1 MVKEGL
7 QGLVIP
13 LFLFIDFSL
22 EKVKIRLDT
31 IAKRG
36 EKVRKNNKKFV
47 RNIIIASIIGLI
59 ALMIGLFIILQIYLG
74 NTQRVAQYSE
84 NESSETLEST
94 VELSENLVVL
104 VEDITEN
111 HISGFDVHNKRMFNK
126 MINDH
131 IKVSDAYGNV
141 LPIREIKVGDI
152 IEVDYQS
159 EKDKVIAINKSSS
172 IQNWKKISGVTV
184 DTEAKQINVCGT
196 SYAYMD
202 ETIVVNADGTKSNM
216 NKLGPFDV
224 VSIQAIDDTIWSI
237 TIDQAAASLNL
248 SELPTSNGQIEID
261 NSRLLPFKSVTEPIP
276 LIAGEHKIVIRMKGY
291 ISIVQDITVEP
302 GETYQMSLKD
312 AEIAYTTIRPYLPSK
327 VTDYLITVGDKVYKP
342 GEEIKVQQGTYR
354 ITVTAEGY
362 EKWTRSVSL
371 DKDVYQ
377 LSVTLVEIKKEKDE
391 NAEDSSSNTEG
402 STAANNQ
409 AALNNSRTITINS
422 DPVGANV
429 YIDGAFKGT
438 TPYTITLADGTYGIL
453 LEKTDYDVYSTNIL
467 LDGSNDQSSFLYQ
480 LVPKSNP

>member
-1 MVKEGL
+1 MVKGGL

-13 LFLFIDFSL
+13 PFLFIDFSL

-36 EKVRKNNKKFV
+36 EKVRKNNKIFV
-47 RNIIIASIIGLI
+47 RNLIIASIVGLV

-74 NTQRVAQYSE
+74 NNRGAAPYSE
-84 NESSETLEST
+84 SESSETLEPT

-104 VEDITEN
+104 VEDITEK
-111 HISGFDVHNKRMFNK
+111 HIIGFDVHNKQIFNK

-131 IKVSDAYGNV
+131 VKVSDAYGNV
-141 LPIREIKVGDI
+141 LPIKEIKVGDI

-159 EKDKVIAINKSSS
+159 EKDKVIAISKSASM
-172 IQNWKKISGVTV
+172 QNWKKISGVTV
-184 DTEAKQINVCGT
+184 DTEAKKVNVGGT

-202 ETIVVNADGTKSNM
+202 ETLVINADGTKSEM
-216 NKLGPFDV
+216 DKLTPFDV
-224 VSIQAIDDTIWSI
+224 VSIQAIDDVIWSI
-237 TIDQAAASLNL
+237 TIDQKAASLNL

-261 NSRLLPFKSVTEPIP
+261 NSRLLPFKSVREPIP
-276 LIAGEHKIVIRMKGY
+276 LIAGRHKIVVRMKGY
-291 ISIVQDITVEP
+291 IPISQEITVEP
-302 GETYQMSLKD
+302 GETYQLSLKD

-327 VTDYLITVGDKVYKP
+327 VTDYVIAVGDKVYKP
-342 GEEIKVQQGTYR
+342 GEEIKVQQGEYR

-362 EKWTRSVSL
+362 QKWTGGVSL

-377 LSVTLVEIKKEKDE
+377 LSVPLVEIKKEKDE
-391 NAEDSSSNTEG
+391 DEKASVADGSST
-402 STAANNQ
+402 TANNE
-409 AALNNSRTITINS
+409 AGLNNSRTITINS
-422 DPVGANV
+422 EPSGANV

-438 TPYTITLADGTYGIL
+438 TPYSITLKDGTYGIL

-480 LVPKSNP
+480 LVPKSNQ